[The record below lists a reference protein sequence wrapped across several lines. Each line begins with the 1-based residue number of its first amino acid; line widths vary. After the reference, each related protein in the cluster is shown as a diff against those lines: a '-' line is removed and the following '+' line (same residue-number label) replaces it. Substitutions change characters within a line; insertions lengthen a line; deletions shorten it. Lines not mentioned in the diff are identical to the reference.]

1 MLLANTVVALAK
13 RKYVV
18 VVVAAE
24 TGWVVFVD
32 NTAADVAPL
41 LVRFT
46 VILPN
51 LDVVVAVDDTT
62 AVPVVC

>member
-24 TGWVVFVD
+24 TGRVVFVANATVD
-32 NTAADVAPL
+32 AAPL

-51 LDVVVAVDDTT
+51 LDAVVAADDTT
-62 AVPVVC
+62 AVPLVC